1 MPHAVNCENRPWMIV
16 WPAWEI
22 SMDQTKAEQMQKQF
36 ISIFKTEFNFSIT
49 SETNLKIMDFSDVN
63 IKLEYRISQ
72 TLQ

>member
-1 MPHAVNCENRPWMIV
+1 
-16 WPAWEI
+16 
-22 SMDQTKAEQMQKQF
+22 MQKQF